1 MPGELLQ
8 KLPLFSLCQLQT
20 ALSLNGSTEI
30 NQAAGLLDDINLHPQ
45 VLFSRVLQVSWGFL
59 VSQKTALL
67 FYDMQ
72 IRNGI
77 FPAISVNEGCHIHQ
91 QLQPPPMVSC

>member
-1 MPGELLQ
+1 MPGGLLQ
-8 KLPLFSLCQLQT
+8 KRPLFSLGQLQT

-30 NQAAGLLDDINLHPQ
+30 NQAAGLLDDINLHPR
-45 VLFSRVLQVSWGFL
+45 VLVSRVSQVSWGFL
-59 VSQKTALL
+59 VSQKTVLL

-77 FPAISVNEGCHIHQ
+77 FPAVSVNKDVI
-91 QLQPPPMVSC
+91 VTSSCSHH